1 MHLTNQNEIAYYDI
15 ASSRATTDSGAYG
28 RSLTAFSL
36 EGSAD
41 GRFWEKVAEN
51 DALNIPTSSSNLWYG
66 DNTTHTTLM
75 VDRHAL
81 LTNLTA
87 VAVAPGATLL
97 AKGPVA
103 PIKKLV
109 LDAAGAGTI
118 DGFEFVEEGELEFN
132 GTLEG
137 AITIPI
143 TIQNSTT
150 ASNMARWTV
159 VSGGRVR
166 TWSVAATDS
175 SITITK
181 RGMVFVIK

>member
-1 MHLTNQNEIAYYDI
+1 MRLAEDTDEIAYFDI
-15 ASSRATTDSGAYG
+15 AAGRASGAAYYG
-28 RSLTAFSL
+28 RSLTAYSL

-41 GRFWEKVAEN
+41 GVFWEKVAE
-51 DALNIPTSSSNLWYG
+51 DDEAVIPATTGGWYSGSSDHTALTIN
-66 DNTTHTTLM
+66 
-75 VDRHAL
+75 RAL
-81 LTNLTA
+81 ALTNVTS
-87 VAVAPGATLL
+87 VAVARGAKLISN
-97 AKGPVA
+97 GPVA

-118 DGFEFVEEGELEFN
+118 DGFEFAEEGELEFD

-150 ASNMARWTV
+150 ASNMAKWTV

-175 SITITK
+175 SIMIAK